1 MSPTLPP
8 AVALP
13 SSALPPFSGLV
24 SPSSLDDRVSKILL
38 PKFAQQCLS
47 LRLRLSYF
55 NGVRIDT
62 KPMMQPGSKQT
73 DGKISRQD
81 AKPLRKELEAER
93 QIPTVLG
100 FFCDLLCLF
109 AAISVSSSS
118 WHQPVLAFPKTNFL
132 NCSTTSVAGFFRQAK
147 AISEIGILSWILQPV
162 TAPLLFSTPHPAT
175 NAIPPPA

>member
-1 MSPTLPP
+1 MSPPLPP
-8 AVALP
+8 AFALP
-13 SSALPPFSGLV
+13 SSPLPPFSGLV
-24 SPSSLDDRVSKILL
+24 SPSSLDDRVSKSLL

-55 NGVRIDT
+55 NGLRIDT

-109 AAISVSSSS
+109 AQTNRRFPRQRMRRWNHEQKILLMDRRDLQVRSRSERHPQKAEVDGTFLQ
-118 WHQPVLAFPKTNFL
+118 HQA
-132 NCSTTSVAGFFRQAK
+132 
-147 AISEIGILSWILQPV
+147 
-162 TAPLLFSTPHPAT
+162 
-175 NAIPPPA
+175 

>member
-1 MSPTLPP
+1 
-8 AVALP
+8 
-13 SSALPPFSGLV
+13 
-24 SPSSLDDRVSKILL
+24 
-38 PKFAQQCLS
+38 
-47 LRLRLSYF
+47 
-55 NGVRIDT
+55 
-62 KPMMQPGSKQT
+62 MMQPGSKQT

-132 NCSTTSVAGFFRQAK
+132 NCSTTSVAGFFRQAN
-147 AISEIGILSWILQPV
+147 AISEIGILS
-162 TAPLLFSTPHPAT
+162 
-175 NAIPPPA
+175 